1 MVKCW
6 DCKHP
11 NHSLLRKVK
20 DKKLLEKKFGKC
32 KVKGI
37 VLGLH
42 EIMEENEC
50 SDFEQAKLWSKTIE
64 PPNFSNVG
72 GNFIIST

>member
-6 DCKHP
+6 NCKDLITAYLEK
-11 NHSLLRKVK
+11 ST
-20 DKKLLEKKFGKC
+20 DKKLFEKEFSKC
-32 KVKGI
+32 RVKGI

-42 EIMEENEC
+42 EIREEKEC
-50 SDFEQAKLWSKTIE
+50 SDFEQSKRWSKTIE

-72 GNFIIST
+72 GNFIVST